1 MNVDTLVDK
10 PTLVKTGWVLVFVGA
25 MGSRFRVFFHKE
37 EGLLALS
44 LINIFKVKLVGFGSG
59 SSFLDQWF
67 GAWVKKIDQG
77 FDMSMC
83 KL

>member
-1 MNVDTLVDK
+1 
-10 PTLVKTGWVLVFVGA
+10 LVKTGLLV
-25 MGSRFRVFFHKE
+25 GSWFLLEPWGPGLGFFFQKE
-37 EGLLALS
+37 EGILALS

>member
-10 PTLVKTGWVLVFVGA
+10 PTLAKTGLLV
-25 MGSRFRVFFHKE
+25 GSWFLLEPWGPGLGFFFHKE

-67 GAWVKKIDQG
+67 
-77 FDMSMC
+77 DMSMC